1 MNPMDIEIAE
11 ATTADLDGILELQ
24 ARNQPD
30 RGGTLSHR
38 FPRDRMAAMVK
49 AMPVIVARHGG
60 RVIGYLVSA
69 PLSLNADVPVLQAM
83 LAVYRGAPDAYVYGP
98 ICVDADERG
107 QGLSRAMFA
116 ALRKRLPG
124 REGILF
130 VRHDNAASLNAH
142 AKMGMRTVATFT
154 HGGVAY
160 DVLSYIG

>member
-1 MNPMDIEIAE
+1 VNPTDIEIAE
-11 ATTADLDGILELQ
+11 ATAADLEGILDLQ

-30 RGGTLSHR
+30 RGGTLSHSFAR
-38 FPRDRMAAMVK
+38 ERMAAMVA
-49 AMPVIVARHGG
+49 AMPVIVARRGG
-60 RVIGYLVSA
+60 RVIGYLVSS
-69 PLSLNADVPVLQAM
+69 PLSLNDDVPILQAT
-83 LAVYRGAPDAYVYGP
+83 LAAYCGASDAYVYGP
-98 ICVDADERG
+98 ICVDVDERG

-130 VRHDNAASLNAH
+130 IRHDNAASLSTH

>member
-130 VRHDNAASLNAH
+130 VRHDNAASLSAH